1 MTPLVPLLLLV
12 PYYLG
17 DVTWA
22 PLLMAPLVAFLLGWG
37 EHNAVAYDSDA
48 IWLHLVTATPGVADR
63 RGRLVASLLLAA
75 VLLPAY
81 AIVGAGVGQR
91 FDLLGGLLGLSV
103 ALLGAG
109 YGLSSVMS
117 VVLPYPVPESG
128 ESPFNAP
135 PGAAGITIAAQS
147 MASIGTLALAS
158 PTILLS
164 WLAWQGSSAAV
175 WAAGVV
181 GVVLGSVVGVFGVGV
196 GARLYEQRAPE
207 LLSALR
213 RS

>member
-1 MTPLVPLLLLV
+1 V
-12 PYYLG
+12 
-17 DVTWA
+17 
-22 PLLMAPLVAFLLGWG
+22 
-37 EHNAVAYDSDA
+37 S
-48 IWLHLVTATPGVADR
+48 
-63 RGRLVASLLLAA
+63 
-75 VLLPAY
+75 
-81 AIVGAGVGQR
+81 
-91 FDLLGGLLGLSV
+91 
-103 ALLGAG
+103 LLGAG
-109 YGLSSVMS
+109 YAVSSVMS

-158 PTILLS
+158 PTILLA
-164 WLAWQGSSAAV
+164 WLAWQGSPAAV

-181 GVVLGSVVGVFGVGV
+181 GVLLGGLVGVVGVGV
-196 GARLYEQRAPE
+196 GARLYERRAPE